1 MEEEKKPKPRG
12 GARPNAGRK
21 PKAEQSR
28 MITFR
33 ASQDVYEILMMQP
46 NKTENIEKAIR
57 EKRKRELRY

>member
-1 MEEEKKPKPRG
+1 MEEDKKPKRG
-12 GARPNAGRK
+12 GSRPNAGRK

-46 NKTENIEKAIR
+46 NKTEYIEKAIR